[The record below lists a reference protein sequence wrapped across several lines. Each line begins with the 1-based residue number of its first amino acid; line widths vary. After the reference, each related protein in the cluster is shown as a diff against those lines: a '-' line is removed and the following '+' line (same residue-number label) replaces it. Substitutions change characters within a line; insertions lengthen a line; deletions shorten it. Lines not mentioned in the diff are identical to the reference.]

1 MEVLEQSPKLVVCHQ
16 SATYMRGF
24 GLLFTGL
31 GAGALVLV
39 THVDASHVHGSPWVA
54 YVVGVAFVIVGLVVF
69 CLAEDDRIVL
79 DGAAHV
85 ARIIRRG
92 LWRQSTTEVPFAK
105 IQDVALEV
113 TTSTMSNNGGSR
125 MTWRPVFVCE
135 NNSRVPW
142 TPMSTSDRASQA
154 RAVAAARAM
163 GGWNALPVEGSP
175 ALARAATALKNIG
188 CLYAFCAVFFGM
200 LLLMMGV
207 QVAPLATWVP
217 TPATVVSTG
226 IEEVRGSNNGA
237 SYAPMVTYRYT
248 VGGTQY
254 VSGRVSALKES
265 ASRQWAQ
272 SVIDRYPTGASVTAW
287 YDPKHPG
294 NAIVDHHL
302 ARIPLIMMGIGLAVV
317 LLIVWAAKRGQSMT
331 QAALAGADV
340 PVVPAM
346 GLSA

>member
-16 SATYMRGF
+16 SAVYMRGF
-24 GLLFTGL
+24 GLVFTGL

-39 THVDASHVHGSPWVA
+39 THAGTAHMSGSPWVA

-105 IQDVALEV
+105 IQDVALEMSV
-113 TTSTMSNNGGSR
+113 MNTNRSNNTL
-125 MTWRPVFVCE
+125 TWRPVFVCAD
-135 NNSRVPW
+135 NSRVPW

-175 ALARAATALKNIG
+175 ALARAATAIKNIG
-188 CLYAFCAVFFGM
+188 CLYAFCAVFFGIM
-200 LLLMMGV
+200 LLMMGV

-217 TPATVVSTG
+217 TPATVVSAG
-226 IEEVRGSNNGA
+226 LIPVQSHNGT
-237 SYAPMVTYRYT
+237 SYQPSVTYRYS
-248 VGGTQY
+248 VNGTPY
-254 VSGRVSALKES
+254 ISGRVSALTES
-265 ASRQWAQ
+265 ASRTWAQ
-272 SVIDRYPTGASVTAW
+272 SVIDRYPAGATVTAW

-294 NAIVDHHL
+294 NAIIDHHF
-302 ARIPLIMMGIGLAVV
+302 ARIPFIMMGIALAVV
-317 LLIVWAAKRGQSMT
+317 LLVVWAAKRGQAQT
-331 QAALAGADV
+331 QAALAGGDV
-340 PVVPAM
+340 PVVPAL
-346 GLSA
+346 GLSR